1 MLFANHSHSTNHHRT
16 LHTGKNVPF
25 SRPNY
30 FPLAAESHLLDQM
43 SFRQLRKGICSTKRA
58 SASCGKT
65 FARPNRLPPTAERH
79 LLGQMSFRQQRKSIY
94 STKWHLLRGN
104 HPIFYLQGLSVAP
117 TMPLATL
124 FLRTSAVKIA
134 FFKQT
139 TSAREIFCALSKF
152 GPKT

>member
-58 SASCGKT
+58 SANCGKT
-65 FARPNRLPPTAERH
+65 FAQPNRLPPTAERH
-79 LLGQMSFRQQRKSIY
+79 LLGQTSFRQLRKGIC
-94 STKWHLLRGN
+94 STKRASASSGKPLTRPN
-104 HPIFYLQGLSVAP
+104 AICATATTPISSSNEHSVAP
-117 TMPLATL
+117 LLPLAAP

-134 FFKQT
+134 FFKQR
-139 TSAREIFCALSKF
+139 TSD
-152 GPKT
+152 